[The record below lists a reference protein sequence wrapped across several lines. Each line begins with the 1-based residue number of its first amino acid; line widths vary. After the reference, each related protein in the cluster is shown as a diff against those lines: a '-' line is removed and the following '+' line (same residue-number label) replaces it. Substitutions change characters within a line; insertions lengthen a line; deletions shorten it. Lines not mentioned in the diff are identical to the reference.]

1 MAKTLA
7 SSIRSGMSLMQF
19 DELVAGATVRFT
31 FVDGVQYLSVRDFIM
46 VVCDQDQDRAGKTWR
61 NLSEDRKNEVRQYL
75 TNFKFTGRGQQ
86 IQPTITFPGALK
98 LIMWLPGEKAKT
110 FRTTICGILKRYF
123 AGDPSLLD
131 DIQANAA
138 SNAPLNQA
146 ARESLRSDA
155 QGEASLEHVDKRQK
169 LLVPTAE
176 ELQRCKD
183 YTVFFKD
190 FLDLRKKET
199 HIEIMHKREMMMLDL
214 EKNKIE
220 NKIRRDELRYKKAL
234 KALEDA
240 KPPATVSVAQAI
252 PDPPQFTTILK
263 MYEAH
268 KAAFP
273 LIRPEQRKAF
283 LVKAGSLAA
292 QGFITQFGIRPG
304 KLNENGFDVNA
315 FPVSHQSIVMDA
327 LRSAYRESV
336 AGRAQPTIATSFA
349 GLVEIAV

>member
-1 MAKTLA
+1 
-7 SSIRSGMSLMQF
+7 MQF
-19 DELVAGATVRFT
+19 GELVSGATVRFQ
-31 FVDGVQYLSVRDFIM
+31 FVDGVQYLSIRDFIM
-46 VVCDQDQDRAGKTWR
+46 VVCEQNSKRAWATWD
-61 NLSEDRKNEVRQYL
+61 NLSEERKNELSQKL
-75 TNFKFTGRGQQ
+75 GKIKFDGRGERE
-86 IQPTITFPGALK
+86 QPGVTFDGALT
-98 LIMWLPGEKAKT
+98 LMNWLPGEKAKT
-110 FRTTICGILKRYF
+110 WRGKATQILKRYF

-146 ARESLRSDA
+146 ARESLCSDV

-183 YTVFFKD
+183 YTMFFND

-240 KPPATVSVAQAI
+240 KPPATVPVAQAI